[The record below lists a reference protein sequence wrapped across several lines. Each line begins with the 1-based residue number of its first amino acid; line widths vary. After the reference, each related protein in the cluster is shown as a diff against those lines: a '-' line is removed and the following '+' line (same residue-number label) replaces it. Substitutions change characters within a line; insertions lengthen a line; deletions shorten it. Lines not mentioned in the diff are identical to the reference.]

1 MNVNEVLEIKK
12 VVKAAQ
18 EECLKSQGAIDSIKK
33 GWKETY
39 GTDDEEELKKL
50 LKECEDKKVALSNRQ
65 KAVYDELSSV
75 CDWDALKQKLEIK

>member
-1 MNVNEVLEIKK
+1 MDVNEVLQIKK
-12 VVKAAQ
+12 IVKKAQ

-33 GWKETY
+33 GWKEMY

-50 LKECEDKKVALSNRQ
+50 LQECADKKVALSNRQ

-75 CDWDALKQKLEIK
+75 CDWDALRQKLEIR